1 MYIDRYI
8 NIPTSYSIIG
18 WFIHQTKY
26 WGCVLM
32 HRIKTSI
39 HLRLVVLYVLTF
51 LVLRVELPAGIWIW
65 LADGVHRVKWRSQG
79 FSDCNLLHRA
89 DHELS
94 SHTMVIMRSPSKI
107 RNRQTFQ
114 RFFLNQVVQK
124 TSSHWTEKNRTPAT
138 FHYIMCGLY
147 SISR

>member
-65 LADGVHRVKWRSQG
+65 LRDGVHRVKWRSQG

-89 DHELS
+89 DHESTHLIPWLLCDLHLKS
-94 SHTMVIMRSPSKI
+94 ETE
-107 RNRQTFQ
+107 
-114 RFFLNQVVQK
+114 RFNVFFSNQVVQK